1 MGEEKKGEKNGAKER
16 MGAFLSFFFLFFSI
30 SAWYIVYIILFCSG
44 LH

>member
-16 MGAFLSFFFLFFSI
+16 MGAFLLI
-30 SAWYIVYIILFCSG
+30 LILVHGIVYIILFCSG